1 MVFGK
6 VLHSFWSR
14 ENGTRKHCCTGEFIF
29 QSRRISILLRQ
40 NISTWTVLCFS
51 LCLPPLS
58 YESMNMNIFMIFF
71 YNVSGRLELTQS
83 KIILSFQSINTVMFR
98 IFYFFLFF
106 SFFQLESLEQ
116 ETIQWCREI
125 LRNSPTAIRV
135 LKSALNAVDDGHAG
149 LQVLQISNHQVSAI
163 VLSSILEL
171 EGQFVFAC

>member
-1 MVFGK
+1 M
-6 VLHSFWSR
+6 
-14 ENGTRKHCCTGEFIF
+14 
-29 QSRRISILLRQ
+29 LLPL
-40 NISTWTVLCFS
+40 SVS
-51 LCLPPLS
+51 PLS

-71 YNVSGRLELTQS
+71 YNVSGRLEITQS
-83 KIILSFQSINTVMFR
+83 KISLSFQSINTVMFR
-98 IFYFFLFF
+98 IFYSFFFL
-106 SFFQLESLEQ
+106 QLLSLEQ

-171 EGQFVFAC
+171 EGQFVFVCWVRVMSKH